1 MVHLLVVAPSS
12 SLRNSLRFALEAEGY
27 TVTAVTSVDDLD
39 EPAASFDCAVVDHH
53 GLTSFTSE
61 SRRFLKE
68 FEPVVLLANTPAHPM
83 AGYTFRTL
91 TKPFLGPALSEA
103 VKRALATRASAWS
116 SAPPPRQD
124 G

>member
-1 MVHLLVVAPSS
+1 MQRERDQNGPPAGRCAKLIAAEFAP
-12 SLRNSLRFALEAEGY
+12 
-27 TVTAVTSVDDLD
+27 AVTSVDDLD